1 MATGICLQ
9 AKLEQAN
16 RLARLALLVHGT
28 SDAVMMRDL
37 QGQVLGPHQTKRLT
51 CSGAVLAVS
60 LVATALVDATGTVYA
75 IATTERLLDSP

>member
-1 MATGICLQ
+1 
-9 AKLEQAN
+9 
-16 RLARLALLVHGT
+16 
-28 SDAVMMRDL
+28 MMRDL